1 MKQED
6 FCKTPDCEMKCPVC
20 KIVFSYA
27 LWCGVGDCPVTQQRK
42 PTAEQREQYGMDD
55 APRS

>member
-6 FCKTPDCEMKCPVC
+6 FCKTPNCEMRCKVC

-27 LWCGVGDCPVTQQRK
+27 LWCGVNECPIVSQRK
-42 PTAEQREQYGMDD
+42 PTPEMRERLQMDEKEV
-55 APRS
+55 A